1 MLSLTPFRAAWTADG
16 YDFNA
21 VNLVTTQ
28 LSAEYDKPLTSITL
42 SITLTLLF
50 RSLGAAI
57 FGIASDMYG
66 RKWPMI
72 IDLWI
77 LAALQIGTAHAATY
91 AAFIG
96 VRALFGI
103 AMGGIWGL
111 SAAMALENMPVEA
124 RGLFSGILQQGYSI
138 GYLIAAVINIVAVPR
153 TSVGYKMIF
162 YVGAGFTGLVAAVEM
177 FIPESRLFRAPENPE
192 DRPKQGARMKSFVKD
207 LKLAAR
213 QYWKMFLYCIL
224 LSAAFNWMSH
234 GAQDMYSTYM
244 KVQKGFSNSSKSC
257 SPLYLLVRFVQPSDS
272 RQAPLAPLSSAN
284 AAPSSAVPSAATIHS
299 SSGGG

>member
-1 MLSLTPFRAAWTADG
+1 M
-16 YDFNA
+16 
-21 VNLVTTQ
+21 TTQ
-28 LSAEYDKPLTSITL
+28 LSAHYHKPLTAITL

-50 RSLGAAI
+50 RSVGAAI
-57 FGIASDMYG
+57 IGLCSDMFG

-72 IDLWI
+72 IDLWV
-77 LAALQIGTAHAATY
+77 LAALQIGTAYAPTY

-96 VRALFGI
+96 VRAIFGI

-111 SAAMALENMPVEA
+111 AAAMALENMPVKA

-138 GYLIAAVINIVAVPR
+138 GYLIAAVMNIVVVPN
-153 TSVGYKMIF
+153 TKTGYKSIF
-162 YVGAGFTGLVAAVEM
+162 FVGAGFTALVAIVEM
-177 FIPESRLFRAPENPE
+177 FIPESRLFRMPENPE
-192 DRPKQGARMKSFVKD
+192 ERPKPGTRVKSFVKD
-207 LKLAAR
+207 LKLSTR

-224 LSAAFNWMSH
+224 LSAGFNWMSH

-257 SPLYLLVRFVQPSDS
+257 YPLNLQSRSVRPSNN
-272 RQAPLAPLSSAN
+272 RQVPLAPLSSAN
-284 AAPSSAVPSAATIHS
+284 AAPLSAVPSAVTIRS

>member
-1 MLSLTPFRAAWTADG
+1 M
-16 YDFNA
+16 
-21 VNLVTTQ
+21 TTQ
-28 LSAEYDKPLTSITL
+28 LSAQYHKPLTSITL

-50 RSLGAAI
+50 RSVGAAI
-57 FGIASDMYG
+57 IGISSDMFG

-77 LAALQIGTAHAATY
+77 LAVLQIGTAYAPTY
-91 AAFIG
+91 GAFIG

-111 SAAMALENMPVEA
+111 AAAMALENMPVEA

-153 TSVGYKMIF
+153 TSVGYKIIF
-162 YVGAGFTGLVAAVEM
+162 FVGAGFTGLVATIEM
-177 FIPESRLFRAPENPE
+177 FIPESRLFRVPENTE
-192 DRPKQGARMKSFVKD
+192 ERPRQGTRVKSFVKD
-207 LKLAAR
+207 LKLAWR

-224 LSAAFNWMSH
+224 LSAVFNWMSH

-244 KVQKGFSNSSKSC
+244 KVQKGFSNSSKSF
-257 SPLYLLVRFVQPSDS
+257 SPPYLQVHFVKPSDS
-272 RQAPLAPLSSAN
+272 RQTPLAPPSSAN
-284 AAPSSAVPSAATIHS
+284 AAPSSAVPPAATIHS
-299 SSGGG
+299 SLGGG